1 MKLYS
6 DLSTINQLFVVQR
19 GDELWVFT

>member
-19 GDELWVFT
+19 GGELWVFT